1 MSDEDEKIEIPHK
14 TKSILPSLIVIISCL
29 CLILALL
36 PLLLHN
42 RLTPDYRNMCR
53 GNFSSVGRA
62 MIIYAHD
69 YNYMYPTPSKWCDL
83 LIENGD
89 VTKEHFKCPAS
100 KEGPCNYA
108 MNKNIEKLDFKG
120 PPDMVVLF
128 ETYPG
133 WNQVGSSEIL
143 TTANHEDKGCHVLFL
158 DNHIAFVKKQDLHKL
173 KWKADEAQ
181 KE

>member
-1 MSDEDEKIEIPHK
+1 MNAEERKIKTPHK
-14 TKSILPSLIVIISCL
+14 TKSILPSLIVILSFL
-29 CLILALL
+29 CLILALF
-36 PLLLHN
+36 PLLHHN
-42 RLTPDYRNMCR
+42 RPAPDYWHKCGINLS
-53 GNFSSVGRA
+53 GLGRA
-62 MIIYAHD
+62 MLIYAND
-69 YNYMYPTPSKWCDL
+69 YNYMFPTPSKWCDL

-108 MNKNIEKLDFKG
+108 MNKNIEKLGLKA
-120 PPDMVVLF
+120 PPDMVVLY

-133 WNQVGSSEIL
+133 WNQVGDLGIL
-143 TTANHEDKGCHVLFL
+143 TTANHEDKGCNVLFS

-173 KWKADEAQ
+173 KWKPDEAQ